1 MEIVIQFLQVP
12 LGSSILV
19 LSLCLLDKGVKLDK
33 GVGTSHS
40 SDFLAVFL
48 VEFLLQ
54 LFQVRKRKFLW
65 IRLFTERQVANA
77 KLYQVAFGCF

>member
-1 MEIVIQFLQVP
+1 
-12 LGSSILV
+12 
-19 LSLCLLDKGVKLDK
+19 
-33 GVGTSHS
+33 
-40 SDFLAVFL
+40 
-48 VEFLLQ
+48 LQ